1 MHHQAPPAKTARA
14 TTPARDTEARRAA
27 GRVDREARRKK
38 AQADRRRSREQQARQ
53 QRVDDLECRIGER
66 EEEIKKIE
74 ATMSAPG
81 FYSDRET
88 AQPVINRHQNLMWEV
103 GDLMSQWEEL
113 QEMDYSKEGAG

>member
-1 MHHQAPPAKTARA
+1 M
-14 TTPARDTEARRAA
+14 
-27 GRVDREARRKK
+27 
-38 AQADRRRSREQQARQ
+38 
-53 QRVDDLECRIGER
+53 DDIERRIGER

-81 FYSDRET
+81 FYGDRET

-113 QEMDYSKEGAG
+113 QEMDCTKEGTG